1 MNQDPAQDPKDQ
13 APCACSG
20 SSPCEDPKKKTRR
33 EFMLA
38 LGFGLNAVA
47 GAAVGIPLLG
57 YVLSS
62 FLKPHQLD
70 WVSLGPVEKF
80 PEGKTRLGNYKNP
93 FHRSWDG
100 STADIPCWVRRIK
113 GNEFQV
119 FAINCA
125 HLGCPVRWFEESK
138 LFMCPCH
145 GGAYYEDGQH
155 AAGPPPR
162 GLFTYE
168 FKIDNGDLMILAGAL
183 PTLAQ
188 PNA

>member
-1 MNQDPAQDPKDQ
+1 MNHENENPKPCNESK
-13 APCACSG
+13 PCACSAAPAPEK
-20 SSPCEDPKKKTRR
+20 STRR
-33 EFMLA
+33 EFMLKI
-38 LGFGLNAVA
+38 GFGLNAIA

-57 YVLSS
+57 YALSS
-62 FLKPHQLD
+62 FFKGHEIA
-70 WVSLGPVEKF
+70 WVSLGPVDKF
-80 PEGKTRLGNYKNP
+80 PEGKTRLGHFKNP
-93 FHRSWDG
+93 VHRSWDG
-100 STADIPCWVRRIK
+100 VTAEIPCWVRRIS
-113 GNEFQV
+113 GDQFQV

-125 HLGCPVRWFEESK
+125 HLGCPVRWFEQSK

-145 GGAYYEDGQH
+145 GGAYYENGDH

-168 FKIDNGDLMILAGAL
+168 FKVQDGQLLILAGAL

>member
-1 MNQDPAQDPKDQ
+1 MNEESKSPTPCGCGSGGCDQPK
-13 APCACSG
+13 S
-20 SSPCEDPKKKTRR
+20 TRR
-33 EFMLA
+33 EFMLK
-38 LGFGLNAVA
+38 LGFGLNAIA

-62 FLKPHQLD
+62 FFKPQQLD
-70 WVSLGPVEKF
+70 WVSLGSVDSF
-80 PEGKTRLGNYKNP
+80 PEGKTRLANFKNP
-93 FHRSWDG
+93 VRRSWDG
-100 STADIPCWVRRIK
+100 ATADIPCWVRRIA

-145 GGAYYEDGQH
+145 GGAYYENGER

-168 FKIDNGDLMILAGAL
+168 FKIESGNLMILAGAL